1 MQLLAGWALVT
12 WALADAARW
21 ASAVA
26 GVPTGALEAAVWAAS
41 GGVLVLGLVGR
52 AMLGKLFGYGPYLL
66 EELDRERRER

>member
-1 MQLLAGWALVT
+1 MQLLAGWGLVT

-21 ASAVA
+21 AAFA

-41 GGVLVLGLVGR
+41 AGVLVLGLVGR
-52 AMLGKLFGYGPYLL
+52 AMLGKLFGLGPYLL